1 MYNLQQNSIPV
12 VWKEILNCLTA
23 CEFPFFILFFK
34 RWENGV
40 SSGSAGI
47 LDGGSV
53 KQQLVVRLIQRLIRE
68 TVYNKQNVLQ
78 ICLWVQLT
86 KSSLGSTQ
94 LQVGAPDT
102 PAAAVNPVQGQCK
115 PCTGEGQR
123 RCPEFWVQLT

>member
-1 MYNLQQNSIPV
+1 M
-12 VWKEILNCLTA
+12 
-23 CEFPFFILFFK
+23 
-34 RWENGV
+34 
-40 SSGSAGI
+40 
-47 LDGGSV
+47 

-86 KSSLGSTQ
+86 KSSLGSTR

-102 PAAAVNPVQGQCK
+102 LAAVVNPVQGQCK

-123 RCPEFWVQLT
+123 R